1 MLKYITLLLEKQ
13 HMESI
18 TLFLHAFLGNE
29 DSIEKALEQVP
40 ALENMLKQSFQ
51 KVSQVMKGNQMFE
64 KKDIL
69 RFFKWSIKNGKTIES
84 LRIDLTQ

>member
-1 MLKYITLLLEKQ
+1 
-13 HMESI
+13 MESI

-69 RFFKWSIKNGKTIES
+69 RFFKWSIKNGKTLET

>member
-1 MLKYITLLLEKQ
+1 
-13 HMESI
+13 MESI
-18 TLFLHAFLGNE
+18 TLFLQAFLGNE

-69 RFFKWSIKNGKTIES
+69 RFFKWSIKNGKTLET

>member
-1 MLKYITLLLEKQ
+1 
-13 HMESI
+13 MESI

-69 RFFKWSIKNGKTIES
+69 RFFKWSIKNGKTLET
-84 LRIDLTQ
+84 LRICLLYTSPSPRD